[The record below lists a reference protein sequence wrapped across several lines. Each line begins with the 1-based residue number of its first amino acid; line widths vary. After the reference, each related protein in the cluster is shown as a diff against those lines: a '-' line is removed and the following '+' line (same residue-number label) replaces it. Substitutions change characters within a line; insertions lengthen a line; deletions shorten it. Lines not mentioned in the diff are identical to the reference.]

1 MEQAGV
7 IQSKRRAI
15 WERYEAGLAAWA
27 SSHGVQTPFVPE
39 GCEQPFHMYYL
50 VFPSIEERTSMIDY
64 LSERNIFAVF
74 HYLPLNT
81 SDMGMRFGGR
91 AGQCPVAESVS
102 DRLVRLPF
110 YNNLTEGEQHRVIDT
125 IHSWRP

>member
-1 MEQAGV
+1 
-7 IQSKRRAI
+7 
-15 WERYEAGLAAWA
+15 
-27 SSHGVQTPFVPE
+27 
-39 GCEQPFHMYYL
+39 MYYL

-91 AGQCPVAESVS
+91 DGQCPVAESVS